1 MKFTLR
7 KYKLIHF
14 TRCKRFNLQAEIQIE
29 RIEKASKEGVHIL
42 EIWVDPKLKWSVYW
56 SKV

>member
-1 MKFTLR
+1 MKFAPK

-29 RIEKASKEGVHIL
+29 GIEKAPKEGVHIL
-42 EIWVDPKLKWSVYW
+42 GIWVDPKLKWSVHW